1 MIEKI
6 TKMRKFFLSVLAAV
20 CVATIVDAR
29 SVRDFFVSE
38 KIDAFNLV
46 EPNRR
51 TEMLAYYDVGRID
64 RKSVV

>member
-51 TEMLAYYDVGRID
+51 R
-64 RKSVV
+64 